1 MSLVNDLDTE
11 VENFKREYEK
21 FERGNKSAGTRA
33 RKVLQDIKKTCQEI
47 RVSIQGAKK
56 EEEKSSLPSA
66 NWQIRTFRGSKT
78 SFFAFFWLNT
88 QKNVWLMPVMKVYSH
103 LGFDL
108 SIWQTKKFNEY
119 VFYDW
124 RNVAVW
130 P

>member
-66 NWQIRTFRGSKT
+66 DWQIRTWIRTYSR
-78 SFFAFFWLNT
+78 FFCVFLVKYAKKRLTNVRNEGIFPFGFWFVDLANE
-88 QKNVWLMPVMKVYSH
+88 KV
-103 LGFDL
+103 
-108 SIWQTKKFNEY
+108 
-119 VFYDW
+119 
-124 RNVAVW
+124 
-130 P
+130 

>member
-56 EEEKSSLPSA
+56 EEEKSSLPPS
-66 NWQIRTFRGSKT
+66 NWHG
-78 SFFAFFWLNT
+78 
-88 QKNVWLMPVMKVYSH
+88 
-103 LGFDL
+103 
-108 SIWQTKKFNEY
+108 
-119 VFYDW
+119 
-124 RNVAVW
+124 
-130 P
+130 